1 MNHVKVTIAEKE
13 YTLLTEG
20 DPAFTQKVAAH
31 VDAQMSQLM
40 ASGKLSLG
48 DAAILAAKYIA
59 EEYLQ
64 EVEGAENLRRQLK
77 EYLDESTKL
86 KLELSET
93 KRELFKAKEA
103 KERR

>member
-1 MNHVKVTIAEKE
+1 MNQVKVTIAEKE

-20 DPAFTQKVAAH
+20 EPMLTQKIAAH
-31 VDAQMSQLM
+31 VDEQITQLM
-40 ASGKLSLG
+40 APGKLSLG
-48 DAAILAAKYIA
+48 DAAILAALNIT
-59 EEYLQ
+59 EEYFQ

-93 KRELFKAKEA
+93 KRELFKQKGAK
-103 KERR
+103 

>member
-1 MNHVKVTIAEKE
+1 MNQVKVTIAEKD

-20 DPAFTQKVAAH
+20 DSAFTQKVAQR
-31 VDAQMSQLM
+31 VDEQISALMS
-40 ASGKLSLG
+40 SGRLSLG
-48 DAAILAAKYIA
+48 DAAILAALNTT

-64 EVEGAENLRRQLK
+64 EVETSENLRRQLK

-93 KRELFKAKEA
+93 KRELFKAKGQ
-103 KERR
+103 K